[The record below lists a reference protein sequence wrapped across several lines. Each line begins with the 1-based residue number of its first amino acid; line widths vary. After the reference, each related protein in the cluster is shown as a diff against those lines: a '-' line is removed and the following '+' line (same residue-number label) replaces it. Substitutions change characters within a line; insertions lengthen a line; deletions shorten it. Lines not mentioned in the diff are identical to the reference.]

1 MATAPRSIKIT
12 LINAKGLNIPD
23 KRHMALRDFRST
35 HADVVLLQETHF
47 EAGKAPQL
55 HDLKFPVGFFTNST
69 AGKVCGTD
77 VLLSRDFPLTVTDTK
92 LDQDGRYT
100 FVKGSL
106 GGQSY
111 TFASIYLPNRKQH
124 KVLRSL
130 LRTLADFQEGIV
142 LIGGDINLPLDAC
155 LDTSRGI
162 TSIPHSVLRQTHS
175 ALDSHRLIDCWR
187 ATHPT
192 TRDYTCYSPP
202 HQSYSRLDCMFL
214 PFGHLH
220 LLESVDIGPMTWS
233 DHHPVQLTLN
243 SPLVR
248 PKDRNWRLNE
258 TLLNDPMIRQ
268 TLQQYFTENT
278 THDTSPQIL
287 WEAHK
292 AVIRGYLMQ
301 QGSIKKK
308 KTHPSKR
315 HTYPTHSRT
324 GEVPQTLCGRHSLRG
339 ASGASLRTEHILIQS
354 CPKSLPHYSPGLTRA
369 W

>member
-1 MATAPRSIKIT
+1 MATAPRPIKVT
-12 LINAKGLNIPD
+12 SINAKGLNIPE
-23 KRHMALRDFRST
+23 KRHTALRDFRST
-35 HADVVLLQETHF
+35 HTDVVLLQETHF
-47 EAGKAPQL
+47 EAGKAPQMR
-55 HDLKFPVGFFTNST
+55 DLKYPVGFFSNST
-69 AGKVCGTD
+69 AGKVCGTA
-77 VLLSRDFPLTVTDTK
+77 VLLSRDFPLTVTGTE

-106 GGQSY
+106 GGQFY

-124 KVLRSL
+124 KVLRSM
-130 LRTLADFQEGIV
+130 LRILANFQEGIV
-142 LIGGDINLPLDAC
+142 LIGGDINLPLDAR

-162 TSIPHSVLRQTHS
+162 TSVPHSVLRQTHS

-192 TRDYTCYSPP
+192 TRDYTFYSPP

-233 DHHPVQLTLN
+233 DHHPVLLTLN

-268 TLQQYFTENT
+268 GTLLALQQYFTENST
-278 THDTSPQIL
+278 PDTSPQII

-308 KTHPSKR
+308 Q
-315 HTYPTHSRT
+315 HTLQRDT
-324 GEVPQTLCGRHSLRG
+324 
-339 ASGASLRTEHILIQS
+339 LIQRIQALERS
-354 CPKSLPHYSPGLTRA
+354 HKLYVDDTVYAELMELRSE
-369 W
+369 

>member
-1 MATAPRSIKIT
+1 
-12 LINAKGLNIPD
+12 
-23 KRHMALRDFRST
+23 MALRDFRST

-47 EAGKAPQL
+47 EADKATQMR
-55 HDLKFPVGFFTNST
+55 DRKFPVGFFSNST
-69 AGKVCGTD
+69 AGKVCGTA
-77 VLLSRDFPLTVTDTK
+77 VLLSRDFPVTVTGTK

-124 KVLRSL
+124 KVLCSM

-142 LIGGDINLPLDAC
+142 LIGGDINLPLDAR
-155 LDTSRGI
+155 LDTSWGT
-162 TSIPHSVLRQTHS
+162 TSVPHSVLRQTHS

-192 TRDYTCYSPP
+192 TRDYTFYSPP

-220 LLESVDIGPMTWS
+220 LLESVDIGLMTWS
-233 DHHPVQLTLN
+233 DHHPVLLTLN
-243 SPLVR
+243 SPLVS

-258 TLLNDPMIRQ
+258 TVLNDPMIRQGTLQ

-278 THDTSPQIL
+278 TPTPHLKSYG
-287 WEAHK
+287 K
-292 AVIRGYLMQ
+292 RIR
-301 QGSIKKK
+301 
-308 KTHPSKR
+308 R
-315 HTYPTHSRT
+315 
-324 GEVPQTLCGRHSLRG
+324 
-339 ASGASLRTEHILIQS
+339 
-354 CPKSLPHYSPGLTRA
+354 
-369 W
+369 